1 MFRQT
6 MKKQSSFH
14 PYGALTSMLV
24 VVVEAELAVLKEE
37 ELVAVV
43 AADIV

>member
-1 MFRQT
+1 MFRQK

-24 VVVEAELAVLKEE
+24 VVEEAVVVEE

>member
-1 MFRQT
+1 MFRQA

-14 PYGALTSMLV
+14 PYGALTRML
-24 VVVEAELAVLKEE
+24 VVEAELVVEEEE

-43 AADIV
+43 AANIV

>member
-24 VVVEAELAVLKEE
+24 VVEEEAVVVEE

>member
-1 MFRQT
+1 MLRQT

-24 VVVEAELAVLKEE
+24 VVVEAVVVEE

>member
-14 PYGALTSMLV
+14 PYGSLTSMLV
-24 VVVEAELAVLKEE
+24 VVEEEAVVVEE

>member
-24 VVVEAELAVLKEE
+24 VVEEAVVVEE

>member
-1 MFRQT
+1 MFRQK

-14 PYGALTSMLV
+14 PYGALTRMLV
-24 VVVEAELAVLKEE
+24 VVVVEAVVVEEE

>member
-24 VVVEAELAVLKEE
+24 VVVEAVVVEE